1 VLGGSVRG
9 GRVVGEQV
17 AVRMDTLHQSRDWPV
32 LNEYRGVFAGLF
44 QQMYGLSAAQ
54 LGRVFEGVAP
64 VGLGL
69 V

>member
-1 VLGGSVRG
+1 
-9 GRVVGEQV
+9 
-17 AVRMDTLHQSRDWPV
+17 
-32 LNEYRGVFAGLF
+32 
-44 QQMYGLSAAQ
+44 MYGLSAAQ